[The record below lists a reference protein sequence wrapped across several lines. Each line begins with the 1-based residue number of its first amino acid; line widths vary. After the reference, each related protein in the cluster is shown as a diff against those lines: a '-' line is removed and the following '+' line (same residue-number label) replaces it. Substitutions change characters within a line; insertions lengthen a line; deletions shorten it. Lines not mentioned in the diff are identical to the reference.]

1 MSSILNILGI
11 SDDTP
16 KVTTKQCVYCQEIKP
31 LSAYPKHRGHKDRL
45 DTRCRDCIREQS
57 RLRRQILKTAPPKPE
72 ICDLCGKKP
81 AHNKKIVIDH
91 CHETNTFR
99 GWLCDPCNVGLG
111 NLGDNLAGLSKA
123 VEYLQRH
130 ELHQNN

>member
-45 DTRCRDCIREQS
+45 DTRCRDCIRQQS

-81 AHNKKIVIDH
+81 AHNKKIVLDH

-111 NLGDNLAGLSKA
+111 NLGDNLEGLTKA

-130 ELHQNN
+130 EDH

>member
-45 DTRCRDCIREQS
+45 DTRCRDCIRQQS

-81 AHNKKIVIDH
+81 PHNKKIVLDH

-111 NLGDNLAGLSKA
+111 NLGDNLAGLTKA

-130 ELHQNN
+130 EDH